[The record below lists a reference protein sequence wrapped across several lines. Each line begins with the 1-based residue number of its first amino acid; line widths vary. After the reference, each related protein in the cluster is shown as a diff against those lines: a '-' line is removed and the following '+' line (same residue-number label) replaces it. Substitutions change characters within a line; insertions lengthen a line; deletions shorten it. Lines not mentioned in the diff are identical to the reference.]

1 MRLVYHREPN
11 EVAFQFFWVN
21 PQNQRTSPVFYTE
34 DEAKQWLIKSVT
46 TTVEPP
52 KPIPVENK
60 PDELQQTGIV
70 AKSKDFTEGYNA
82 GKLYAELE
90 FVELKQNILELI
102 EDAKPSKLP
111 DVLRRI
117 KELLK

>member
-1 MRLVYHREPN
+1 MRLVYYRGPE
-11 EVAFQFFWVN
+11 EVLYQYFWVN
-21 PQNQRTSPVFYTE
+21 QQNQRTSPSFPTE

-46 TTVEPP
+46 TTEEPP
-52 KPIPVENK
+52 KPKTKEKPQVEIS
-60 PDELQQTGIV
+60 DRY
-70 AKSKDFTEGYNA
+70 TEGFNA

-90 FVELKQNILELI
+90 YVELKQEILELI

-111 DVLRRI
+111 DVLKRI

>member
-46 TTVEPP
+46 TTEEPP
-52 KPIPVENK
+52 KPPKTKEKPQVEIA
-60 PDELQQTGIV
+60 DRY
-70 AKSKDFTEGYNA
+70 AEGFSA
-82 GKLYAELE
+82 GKLFAELE

-111 DVLRRI
+111 DVLKRI

>member
-1 MRLVYHREPN
+1 MRLVYYRGPE

-21 PQNQRTSPVFYTE
+21 EQNQRRSPTFYTE

-46 TTVEPP
+46 TTVEPT
-52 KPIPVENK
+52 KPTITESK
-60 PDELQQTGIV
+60 PDIV
-70 AKSKDFTEGYNA
+70 PNKAYTDAYNA

-111 DVLRRI
+111 DTIKKI

>member
-1 MRLVYHREPN
+1 MRLVYYRGPE

-21 PQNQRTSPVFYTE
+21 EQNHRKSPSFPTE

-46 TTVEPP
+46 TTVDEP
-52 KPIPVENK
+52 KPTITESK
-60 PDELQQTGIV
+60 PDIV
-70 AKSKDFTEGYNA
+70 PNKAYTDAYNA

-111 DVLRRI
+111 EVVKKI
-117 KELLK
+117 KEMLK

>member
-46 TTVEPP
+46 TTEEPP
-52 KPIPVENK
+52 KPKTKEKPQVEIA
-60 PDELQQTGIV
+60 DRY
-70 AKSKDFTEGYNA
+70 AEGFSA
-82 GKLYAELE
+82 GKLFAELE

-111 DVLRRI
+111 EVI
-117 KELLK
+117 KKIKDLLK

>member
-1 MRLVYHREPN
+1 MRLVYHREPQ

-21 PQNQRTSPVFYTE
+21 EQNQRTSPVFYTE

-46 TTVEPP
+46 TTADEPP
-52 KPIPVENK
+52 KPPAVTEIL
-60 PDELQQTGIV
+60 PDERKLV
-70 AKSKDFTEGYNA
+70 VKSKEFTDGYNA

-90 FVELKQNILELI
+90 YVELKQEILELI

-117 KELLK
+117 KDLLK

>member
-1 MRLVYHREPN
+1 MRLVYYRGPE
-11 EVAFQFFWVN
+11 EVAFQFFWVDE
-21 PQNQRTSPVFYTE
+21 QNQRKSPTFYTE

-46 TTVEPP
+46 TIVDEP
-52 KPIPVENK
+52 KPIPTESK
-60 PDELQQTGIV
+60 PDIV
-70 AKSKDFTEGYNA
+70 PNKAYTDAYNA

-90 FVELKQNILELI
+90 FIELKQNILELI

-111 DVLRRI
+111 DVLKRI

>member
-1 MRLVYHREPN
+1 MRLVYHRAPE
-11 EVAFQFFWVN
+11 EVAFQYFWVN

-46 TTVEPP
+46 TTEEPP
-52 KPIPVENK
+52 KPPKTKEKPQVEIS
-60 PDELQQTGIV
+60 DRY
-70 AKSKDFTEGYNA
+70 TEGFNA
-82 GKLYAELE
+82 GKLFAELE

-111 DVLRRI
+111 DVLKRI
-117 KELLK
+117 KDLLK

>member
-1 MRLVYHREPN
+1 MKLVYYRGPE
-11 EVAFQFFWVN
+11 EVAFQFFWVDE
-21 PQNQRTSPVFYTE
+21 QNQRRSPTFYTE

-46 TTVEPP
+46 TTVEPT
-52 KPIPVENK
+52 KPTITETK
-60 PDELQQTGIV
+60 PQVTTDKAYTD
-70 AKSKDFTEGYNA
+70 AYNA

-111 DVLRRI
+111 DVLKRI

>member
-1 MRLVYHREPN
+1 MRLVYYRGPE

-21 PQNQRTSPVFYTE
+21 EQNQRKSPTFYTE

-46 TTVEPP
+46 TIVDEP
-52 KPIPVENK
+52 KPTI
-60 PDELQQTGIV
+60 
-70 AKSKDFTEGYNA
+70 AKSKPTVTTDKAYTDAYNA

-102 EDAKPSKLP
+102 EDAKQSKLP
-111 DVLRRI
+111 DTIKKI

>member
-1 MRLVYHREPN
+1 MKLVYYRGPEDVLYQYFWIN
-11 EVAFQFFWVN
+11 ERN
-21 PQNQRTSPVFYTE
+21 ERKSPSFTTE

-46 TTVEPP
+46 TTVEPT
-52 KPIPVENK
+52 KPEPTVQEPPTKMAI
-60 PDELQQTGIV
+60 
-70 AKSKDFTEGYNA
+70 KSKEYTDAYNA

-111 DVLRRI
+111 DVLKRI

>member
-1 MRLVYHREPN
+1 MRLVYYRGPE
-11 EVAFQFFWVN
+11 EVAFQFFWVDE
-21 PQNQRTSPVFYTE
+21 QNQRKSPSFYTE

-46 TTVEPP
+46 TIVDEP
-52 KPIPVENK
+52 KPTPIAESK
-60 PDELQQTGIV
+60 PQVTTDKAYTD
-70 AKSKDFTEGYNA
+70 AYNA

-111 DVLRRI
+111 DVLKRI

>member
-1 MRLVYHREPN
+1 MKLVYYRGPEDVLYQYFWIN
-11 EVAFQFFWVN
+11 ERN
-21 PQNQRTSPVFYTE
+21 ERKSPSFTTE

-46 TTVEPP
+46 TTVEPT
-52 KPIPVENK
+52 KPEPTVQEPPTKMAI
-60 PDELQQTGIV
+60 
-70 AKSKDFTEGYNA
+70 KSKEYTDAYNA

-111 DVLRRI
+111 EVIKRI

>member
-46 TTVEPP
+46 TTEEPP
-52 KPIPVENK
+52 KTKEKPQVEIA
-60 PDELQQTGIV
+60 DRY
-70 AKSKDFTEGYNA
+70 AEGFSA

-111 DVLRRI
+111 DVLKRI
-117 KELLK
+117 KDLLK

>member
-1 MRLVYHREPN
+1 MKLVYYRGPE
-11 EVAFQFFWVN
+11 EVLYSFFWINDRQERV
-21 PQNQRTSPVFYTE
+21 SPSFSTE

-46 TTVEPP
+46 TAVEPP
-52 KPIPVENK
+52 KPPIAESK
-60 PDELQQTGIV
+60 PQEKAKIV
-70 AKSKDFTEGYNA
+70 ADKAYTDAYNA

-111 DVLRRI
+111 DVLKKI

>member
-1 MRLVYHREPN
+1 MKLVYYRGPEDVLYSYFWIN
-11 EVAFQFFWVN
+11 ERN
-21 PQNQRTSPVFYTE
+21 ERKSPSFSTE

-111 DVLRRI
+111 EVIKKI
-117 KELLK
+117 KEMLK

>member
-46 TTVEPP
+46 TTEEPP
-52 KPIPVENK
+52 KPPIAESM
-60 PDELQQTGIV
+60 PDERKLV
-70 AKSKDFTEGYNA
+70 VKSKDFTEGYNA

-111 DVLRRI
+111 DVLKRI

>member
-1 MRLVYHREPN
+1 MRLVYYRGPE
-11 EVAFQFFWVN
+11 EVAYQYFWVN
-21 PQNQRTSPVFYTE
+21 EQNHRKSPSFTTE

-46 TTVEPP
+46 TIVDEP
-52 KPIPVENK
+52 KPTITESK
-60 PDELQQTGIV
+60 PDIV
-70 AKSKDFTEGYNA
+70 PNKAYTDAYNA

-111 DVLRRI
+111 EVVKKI
-117 KELLK
+117 KEMLK

>member
-1 MRLVYHREPN
+1 MKLVYYRGPED
-11 EVAFQFFWVN
+11 VLYQYFWVN
-21 PQNQRTSPVFYTE
+21 QQNQRTSPSFTTE

-46 TTVEPP
+46 TTVEPT
-52 KPIPVENK
+52 KPEPTVQEPPTKMAI
-60 PDELQQTGIV
+60 
-70 AKSKDFTEGYNA
+70 KSKEYTDAYNA

-90 FVELKQNILELI
+90 FVELKQEILELI

-111 DVLRRI
+111 EVIKKI